1 MDLFIKYYPIILT
14 AVLKGTRVERIRSKT
29 EHHLKEKLNQ
39 VEVTA
44 VVKVCNN
51 ETYD

>member
-1 MDLFIKYYPIILT
+1 MDLFIKYYPIILN

-29 EHHLKEKLNQ
+29 EHQLKEKLNQ

-51 ETYD
+51 ETCD